1 MSGRLEGKI
10 ALITGAARGQGRSH
24 AIRLAQDGADVIA
37 ADVCQQ
43 IESVAYPLAT
53 PADLARTVSEVEALG
68 RRIVAAEVD
77 VRDAGAL
84 RAAVANGVAQLGAL
98 DIVVANAGSGLMSA
112 DVDEERGGA
121 ITLTGSTLGLVG
133 RGGDGTGGSDGYCAS
148 KHAIVGLGRTWAHL
162 LAPTT
167 SV

>member
-10 ALITGAARGQGRSH
+10 ALVTGAARGQGRSH

-37 ADVCQQ
+37 VDACQQ

-53 PADLARTVSEVEALG
+53 PVDLARTVSEVEALG

-98 DIVVANAGSGLMSA
+98 DIVVANAVSD
-112 DVDEERGGA
+112 DVSRPLQLICSRGG
-121 ITLTGSTLGLVG
+121 
-133 RGGDGTGGSDGYCAS
+133 RRC
-148 KHAIVGLGRTWAHL
+148 R
-162 LAPTT
+162 
-167 SV
+167 